1 MSFIAS
7 YVILI
12 ATSLF
17 IFSYVFFAFWQHLAE
32 NIVTD
37 LRKRYLKSLMRQ
49 EIGYFEV
56 NKVEEIPSQMSEVFE
71 TLKASIG
78 EQMSNLIYAFSTCF
92 AGFIYAFTFGPLFA
106 LVCIAYLPLLLGIL
120 GVFGLMVKKSM
131 LNKLNVI
138 KHLGGI
144 AEETLTAIKVV
155 AGFGREE
162 RELRKF
168 AKWSRRT

>member
-1 MSFIAS
+1 MSNMSFIAS

-17 IFSYVFFAFWQHLAE
+17 TFSYVFFAFWQHLAE

-56 NKVEEIPSQMSEVFE
+56 NKVEEIPSQMSEIFE

-78 EQMSNLIYAFSTCF
+78 E
-92 AGFIYAFTFGPLFA
+92 
-106 LVCIAYLPLLLGIL
+106 
-120 GVFGLMVKKSM
+120 
-131 LNKLNVI
+131 
-138 KHLGGI
+138 
-144 AEETLTAIKVV
+144 
-155 AGFGREE
+155 
-162 RELRKF
+162 
-168 AKWSRRT
+168 